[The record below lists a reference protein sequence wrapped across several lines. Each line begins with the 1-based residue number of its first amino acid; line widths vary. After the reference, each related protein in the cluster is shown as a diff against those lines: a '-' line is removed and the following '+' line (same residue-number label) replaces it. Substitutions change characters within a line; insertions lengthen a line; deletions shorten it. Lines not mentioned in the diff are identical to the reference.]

1 MFKHCRVMPS
11 PLRESPGI
19 ILKLEWEPC
28 ENNTNVLES
37 QHCTFSL
44 VSDCVT
50 AIALVCPSVSALVN
64 CCICVGHE

>member
-1 MFKHCRVMPS
+1 MPS

-37 QHCTFSL
+37 LNIVRFHSFPTVL
-44 VSDCVT
+44 
-50 AIALVCPSVSALVN
+50 LRLLLSVRPFPL
-64 CCICVGHE
+64 